1 MQVRE
6 SRGQSPS
13 YSRNFQKLGKELM
26 SVDEIAV
33 MDGGKCILQV
43 RGERPFLSDKFDIMK
58 HKNYRQLA
66 DFSDKNLFN
75 VEKFLST
82 KLKLKPDDDYD
93 VFEFDLSDEQPE

>member
-1 MQVRE
+1 
-6 SRGQSPS
+6 
-13 YSRNFQKLGKELM
+13 
-26 SVDEIAV
+26 

-58 HKNYRQLA
+58 HKNYRLLA

-82 KLKLKPDDDYD
+82 KLKLKPDDNYD
-93 VFEFDLSDEQPE
+93 VFEFDISDG